1 MLESSEKAI
10 LSVMYVCQINGKSP
24 IDIIKK
30 ESMLSEDE
38 INSKIDVLIKNQLIN
53 EDRITLTEIGR
64 DSLHVVLAGGVFDII
79 HPGHIYTLNEA
90 KALGDVLVVVV
101 ATDNTSVK
109 IAEPAQILRL
119 HRVLLRPADLVQPRP
134 VPLPVDVRDAP
145 ADFVLLEQLNRMV
158 IAHVAAALVTDL
170 EKFSCFAGG
179 ANHGFGAL
187 VGVGHHFLAID
198 VETGLEA
205 GDCLISMDKIRG
217 TDQYGVEIGFG
228 CEHVLVFGVNVD
240 GVSML
245 SEDAL
250 AVTPAVMPD
259 VA

>member
-10 LSVMYVCQINGKSP
+10 LSAMYVCQVNGKSP

-109 IAEPAQILRL
+109 MKKRNPLHTQEQRQELVNSLSMVDLCLIGQEDDIFKTVNHVRPQIIALGYDQV
-119 HRVLLRPADLVQPRP
+119 HQ
-134 VPLPVDVRDAP
+134 
-145 ADFVLLEQLNRMV
+145 
-158 IAHVAAALVTDL
+158 
-170 EKFSCFAGG
+170 EKF
-179 ANHGFGAL
+179 
-187 VGVGHHFLAID
+187 I
-198 VETGLEA
+198 
-205 GDCLISMDKIRG
+205 
-217 TDQYGVEIGFG
+217 
-228 CEHVLVFGVNVD
+228 VD
-240 GVSML
+240 GCKRINL
-245 SEDAL
+245 DAK
-250 AVTPAVMPD
+250 
-259 VA
+259 VARLQSPIPESSSSKIQKEYGESIHGI